1 MLFVIAL
8 FLAIFFVLTGRRFLK
23 KHPNLCYFTAVA
35 LAGLVFAGIAS
46 GMVFHLPAWLR
57 QWAVPLLSRGAF
69 PTALFVIVMYTGAL
83 PNSSRLIRV
92 LMPVRAELSI
102 LASLLTLTHN
112 AAYGITY
119 FKRMFLEPGK
129 LPTYQLAAGIITI
142 ILLCLMLP
150 LAATSFPSVR
160 RRMNGKRWKS
170 LQRSAYLF
178 YTLLYLHVILLSVP
192 PMLAGRSGYSLTVLV
207 YSVVFIGYGAMRVQ
221 KALKSRKLSPVT
233 TFVPVVSGLVLLLL
247 LGASILNMNM
257 NSADTGT
264 KLLAAADQKE
274 QAGDQMVPEGDT
286 DSRLQQQ
293 QESPTGGEEAAKPG
307 GLQQEEKSGES
318 QPDGVFPA
326 SGEDEQPVGKGTAA
340 SSEKSADM
348 SSEKLAERLEQA
360 QDKPVQAQGK
370 LVPENRGQLSKTQ
383 TGGKAPGSSDKI
395 SRSGRSEEDAG
406 LKSGEVP
413 PPQDTADV
421 SAPPEKKYKYRDG
434 VFTGTGKGYV
444 GDITVRVTVKADK
457 ITGITITDSSE
468 DEPYFSAAAEITGA
482 MLSAQSAAVDT
493 VSGATYSSEG
503 IIAAVRAALK
513 KAEN

>member
-1 MLFVIAL
+1 MLFILSL
-8 FLAIFFVLTGRRFLK
+8 FLAVVFVLAGRGFIK
-23 KHPNLCYFTAVA
+23 KHPHLCYFTAIA
-35 LAGLVFAGIAS
+35 FAGAVFAGIAS

-57 QWAVPLLSRGAF
+57 EWAVPLFSRGAF

-119 FKRMFLEPGK
+119 FKRMFLRPEL
-129 LPTYQLAAGIITI
+129 LPPYQLAAGIITI

-150 LAATSFPSVR
+150 LTVTSFPSVR

-192 PMLAGRSGYSLTVLV
+192 PMMAGRSGYSLTVLA

-221 KALKSRKLSPVT
+221 KALKVRKLSPVAS
-233 TFVPVVSGLVLLLL
+233 FVPVASGLVLLLL
-247 LGASILNMNM
+247 LGVFILNINL
-257 NSADTGT
+257 NSVETGS

-274 QAGDQMVPEGDT
+274 QAVKEKPVSGQVA
-286 DSRLQQQ
+286 DSRLQQE
-293 QESPTGGEEAAKPG
+293 QESPAGREEVEELSGSQPEEA
-307 GLQQEEKSGES
+307 GES
-318 QPDGVFPA
+318 QPAGIFPA
-326 SGEDEQPVGKGTAA
+326 PEKNEQSVDGGTAA
-340 SSEKSADM
+340 SSEKPA
-348 SSEKLAERLEQA
+348 QA
-360 QDKPVQAQGK
+360 QDKSVS
-370 LVPENRGQLSKTQ
+370 ENRGPVSNAQ
-383 TGGKAPGSSDKI
+383 TEAKAPGSSNKI
-395 SRSGRSEEDAG
+395 SRSGRAEEEDTG
-406 LKSGEVP
+406 LKSEKEPAPQVAAEV
-413 PPQDTADV
+413 A
-421 SAPPEKKYKYRDG
+421 APSEKKSRYRDG
-434 VFTGTGKGYV
+434 AFTGTGKGYV
-444 GDITVRVTVKADK
+444 GDITVKVTVKADK
-457 ITGITITDSSE
+457 ITHITITDSSE

-503 IIAAVRAALK
+503 IIQAVRAALK